1 MGFFK
6 NLFKRKN
13 KNQKNNIKEEYSLE
27 THENIEDIIN
37 IDKYISRKD
46 FQKISNDSILNEENF
61 EKLKEHNNSFI
72 KSKIESEKEY
82 LDTILKACDP
92 KIMLDNEQREVVLS
106 DEDYTLVI
114 AGAGAGKTTTI
125 AAKVKYLVDKQN
137 INPKDILV
145 VSFTNKAVNELKERI
160 NQQLNINCPI
170 TTFHAAGYSIL
181 KKEQKDLTTLNIASD
196 YVLYNTVNN
205 YIMNE
210 VINDKE
216 TLRNILLFF
225 SSYFYMPKECK
236 TIEDFYH
243 YLSRT
248 DFSTL
253 KSNIGEY
260 YKDVL
265 NKRSHMRQTLRDEVV
280 RSEQEVI
287 IANFLFMNGI
297 DYEYESIYPKPFPG
311 SLKPYTPDFLL
322 KQDDKIVYLEHFSL
336 DENDYNSM
344 YTVNQMNEYKKRIQD
359 KIKFHKDNGTKL
371 IYTRSSYND
380 GKHLLVHLKDI
391 LLNEGFELR
400 PKDDLEIYQKL
411 KKVVDNK
418 YLNSFI
424 FLIKRFIENF
434 KVCGYNVNTF
444 DEFINRTNNERSKIF
459 LQIAKEAYKN
469 YQKNLKENNQ
479 IDFADMIN
487 ESAKMLQEKI
497 DLKEKLHFKY
507 IFVDEYQD
515 ISKQRFD
522 LTKALSELCDAKI
535 IAVGDDWQSI
545 YAFSGS
551 DINLFTS
558 FKEKFGYAQE
568 LKITKTYRNSQEVI
582 NIAGNFVQE
591 NEAQIKKELKS
602 EKHIDDPVLIYTYE
616 EDYNKLKEQNFKNR
630 DDAKYKKVEDA
641 IGKIVEFNIKE
652 GKKNTEI
659 LLIGRYGFDG
669 YKINSSPYFEFDKKT
684 NIIKSY
690 KYPNAKIIY
699 MNAHS
704 SKGLGFD
711 NVIII
716 NAINTKYGFPSQIEN
731 DTVLDFVIN
740 DDKNIKYA
748 EERRLFY
755 VALTRTKNRI
765 FIIAPKQRPSEFVL
779 ELKEKYND
787 VKVDGELKPEDTEK
801 NIKRCPI
808 CGFPLQL
815 RFHPS
820 FGLKLYMCTN
830 DNELCE
836 FMTNDIHGGKL
847 QICKCDK
854 CNDGYMVVKHSVK
867 NNEYFLGCTNYD
879 TIRCNNTYSKEDFYK
894 EKYK

>member
-13 KNQKNNIKEEYSLE
+13 KQQKDNIKEEYTLE
-27 THENIEDIIN
+27 TKENIEDIIN

-46 FQKISNDSILNEENF
+46 FQKVSNHFILNEENF
-61 EKLKEHNNSFI
+61 EKLKEHNYSFI

-82 LDTILKACDP
+82 LDTILKACDSR
-92 KIMLDNEQREVVLS
+92 IMLDEEQRTVVLS

-287 IANFLFMNGI
+287 IANYLFMNGI

-359 KIKFHKDNGTKL
+359 KI
-371 IYTRSSYND
+371 Y
-380 GKHLLVHLKDI
+380 
-391 LLNEGFELR
+391 
-400 PKDDLEIYQKL
+400 
-411 KKVVDNK
+411 
-418 YLNSFI
+418 
-424 FLIKRFIENF
+424 LIKI
-434 KVCGYNVNTF
+434 
-444 DEFINRTNNERSKIF
+444 
-459 LQIAKEAYKN
+459 
-469 YQKNLKENNQ
+469 
-479 IDFADMIN
+479 M
-487 ESAKMLQEKI
+487 
-497 DLKEKLHFKY
+497 
-507 IFVDEYQD
+507 
-515 ISKQRFD
+515 
-522 LTKALSELCDAKI
+522 
-535 IAVGDDWQSI
+535 
-545 YAFSGS
+545 
-551 DINLFTS
+551 
-558 FKEKFGYAQE
+558 
-568 LKITKTYRNSQEVI
+568 
-582 NIAGNFVQE
+582 VQ
-591 NEAQIKKELKS
+591 N
-602 EKHIDDPVLIYTYE
+602 
-616 EDYNKLKEQNFKNR
+616 
-630 DDAKYKKVEDA
+630 
-641 IGKIVEFNIKE
+641 
-652 GKKNTEI
+652 
-659 LLIGRYGFDG
+659 
-669 YKINSSPYFEFDKKT
+669 
-684 NIIKSY
+684 
-690 KYPNAKIIY
+690 
-699 MNAHS
+699 
-704 SKGLGFD
+704 
-711 NVIII
+711 
-716 NAINTKYGFPSQIEN
+716 
-731 DTVLDFVIN
+731 
-740 DDKNIKYA
+740 
-748 EERRLFY
+748 
-755 VALTRTKNRI
+755 
-765 FIIAPKQRPSEFVL
+765 
-779 ELKEKYND
+779 
-787 VKVDGELKPEDTEK
+787 
-801 NIKRCPI
+801 
-808 CGFPLQL
+808 
-815 RFHPS
+815 
-820 FGLKLYMCTN
+820 
-830 DNELCE
+830 
-836 FMTNDIHGGKL
+836 
-847 QICKCDK
+847 
-854 CNDGYMVVKHSVK
+854 
-867 NNEYFLGCTNYD
+867 
-879 TIRCNNTYSKEDFYK
+879 
-894 EKYK
+894 